1 MSGLVL
7 AIAGLLSIYIP
18 GSGGGSSTAVT
29 EAPDWASDA
38 ASDYATDLL
47 GGALATDG
55 WVQANTIGADNAID
69 SVSVDTGA
77 ATGRAAIVL
86 SHVSAG
92 FEDAGYLTAIPA
104 GDVCYAIRFGYETP
118 TISTST
124 LNHQVYAVF
133 VANGG
138 DNLDNDEWFGLGWY
152 RAGTAYT
159 AGNNFQASQGGS
171 PGDQWKGNTAVL
183 IRETPL
189 NTMDVLFKRSG
200 TDLTLYHA
208 VPRTGSWVYSATYTV
223 DAFAGVVG
231 IRSKTNGAQTLTSY
245 IFAFRRFSTCPR

>member
-1 MSGLVL
+1 MSAL
-7 AIAGLLSIYIP
+7 ALAVAALLSIYIP
-18 GSGGGSSTAVT
+18 GSGGGSSSSVT

-38 ASDYATDLL
+38 NSDYATDML
-47 GGALATDG
+47 GGALATAG
-55 WVQANTIGADNAID
+55 WVQANTIGAGDAID
-69 SVSVDTGA
+69 SVSVDTGS

-118 TISTST
+118 TISTAT
-124 LNHQVYAVF
+124 MNHQLYAVF
-133 VANGG
+133 VGNGG

-152 RAGTAYT
+152 RAGVAYT
-159 AGNNFQASQGGS
+159 ASNNFQSGQGGS
-171 PGDQWKGNTAVL
+171 PGDQWLGNTAGLV
-183 IRETPL
+183 RETPL

-200 TDLTLYHA
+200 TDLTIYQSP
-208 VPRTGSWVYSATYTV
+208 PRTGTWIYSATYTV
-223 DAFAGVVG
+223 DALAGVIG
-231 IRSKTNGAQTLTSY
+231 IRSKTNGAQTITSY